1 MATHAEH
8 HSFGRDALAEGALD
22 PADVKK
28 HGVNDSTY
36 SHDERAKPDQHG
48 VEDTK
53 NDQNGREG
61 GQKEAPQVEYHGY
74 GRDVLSEGSLD
85 PERREM

>member
-28 HGVNDSTY
+28 HGMNYSTY
-36 SHDERAKPDQHG
+36 SHDEPAKPDEHG
-48 VEDTK
+48 VEGTK
-53 NDQNGREG
+53 NDQNGRE
-61 GQKEAPQVEYHGY
+61 EARKRLP
-74 GRDVLSEGSLD
+74 R
-85 PERREM
+85 